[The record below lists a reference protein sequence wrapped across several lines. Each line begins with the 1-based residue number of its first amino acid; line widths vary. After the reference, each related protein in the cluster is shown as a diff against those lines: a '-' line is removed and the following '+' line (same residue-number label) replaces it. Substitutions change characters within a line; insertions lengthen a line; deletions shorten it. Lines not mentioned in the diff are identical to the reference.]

1 MTSRINNHSQE
12 TSTLRF
18 MISKH
23 IGLGWSH
30 RPADISSHLEHDE
43 VKEEREE
50 EEKWFNEDEE
60 KWVSEELDDGET

>member
-1 MTSRINNHSQE
+1 MTSRINSHSQE

-23 IGLGWSH
+23 IGLGRSH

-50 EEKWFNEDEE
+50 EEKWCNEEG
-60 KWVSEELDDGET
+60 VGR